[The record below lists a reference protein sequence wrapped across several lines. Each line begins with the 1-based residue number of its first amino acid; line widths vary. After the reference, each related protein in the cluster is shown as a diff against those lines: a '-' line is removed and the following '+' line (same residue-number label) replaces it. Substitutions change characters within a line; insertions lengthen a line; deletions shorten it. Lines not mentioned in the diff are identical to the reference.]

1 MAFDPNDDFGMDDFN
16 FDDLDFNIEDYT
28 SQVDF
33 DGGQGAADPQVPEN
47 DDASGD
53 TGEYTPVRRSEERV
67 HPERKHTRKPA
78 KQKKRGGGVRV
89 MSRLLIVLIYLLVV
103 SIAAYLLATFG

>member
-33 DGGQGAADPQVPEN
+33 DGGQG
-47 DDASGD
+47 S
-53 TGEYTPVRRSEERV
+53 RSPGAGGRW
-67 HPERKHTRKPA
+67 RF
-78 KQKKRGGGVRV
+78 RGYG
-89 MSRLLIVLIYLLVV
+89 
-103 SIAAYLLATFG
+103 

>member
-33 DGGQGAADPQVPEN
+33 DGGQHDLHAAPSEQIHRDNGLGLLKSIRQQNANHSYSPFPSS
-47 DDASGD
+47 SGS
-53 TGEYTPVRRSEERV
+53 T
-67 HPERKHTRKPA
+67 
-78 KQKKRGGGVRV
+78 
-89 MSRLLIVLIYLLVV
+89 
-103 SIAAYLLATFG
+103 

>member
-33 DGGQGAADPQVPEN
+33 DGGQEQPIPRCRRTMALPGIRVN
-47 DDASGD
+47 
-53 TGEYTPVRRSEERV
+53 TPR
-67 HPERKHTRKPA
+67 
-78 KQKKRGGGVRV
+78 
-89 MSRLLIVLIYLLVV
+89 
-103 SIAAYLLATFG
+103 

>member
-33 DGGQGAADPQVPEN
+33 DGGDMVTIRAYYG
-47 DDASGD
+47 SS
-53 TGEYTPVRRSEERV
+53 THST
-67 HPERKHTRKPA
+67 KC
-78 KQKKRGGGVRV
+78 
-89 MSRLLIVLIYLLVV
+89 MSRLIDHIVQDCKAVGIETLPPDKLSAMMAEYKPVKM
-103 SIAAYLLATFG
+103 GGKDGE

>member
-33 DGGQGAADPQVPEN
+33 DGGQGAADHHALAARARAVGELALGEEHQGREGAEN
-47 DDASGD
+47 ASD
-53 TGEYTPVRRSEERV
+53 VRQALEQSSEI
-67 HPERKHTRKPA
+67 H
-78 KQKKRGGGVRV
+78 
-89 MSRLLIVLIYLLVV
+89 IV
-103 SIAAYLLATFG
+103 SFR